1 MSYSLFKTGDGAV
14 QMCRALAKGAI
25 FKLRAG
31 DFVHLWEGAF
41 LRPPDLTPGQPVLG
55 SQALDFIQREL
66 PLFDVPWSV
75 KAAMD
80 ASGVSQK
87 DCREINPPILR
98 CARWLRLCMTF
109 VRGGIVSV
117 PFSCR
122 QCAYIPCMK
131 ACPLLFR

>member
-1 MSYSLFKTGDGAV
+1 MNHRSRKRRSRSLLLPCLPPELASSSKSGNDLV

-98 CARWLRLCMTF
+98 CALW
-109 VRGGIVSV
+109 V
-117 PFSCR
+117 
-122 QCAYIPCMK
+122 
-131 ACPLLFR
+131 

>member
-1 MSYSLFKTGDGAV
+1 MSKAGQRIHDGLV
-14 QMCRALAKGAI
+14 QMCRALAKGPI

-41 LRPPDLTPGQPVLG
+41 LRPPALAPGQPVLG

-87 DCREINPPILR
+87 DCKEINPPILR
-98 CARWLRLCMTF
+98 F
-109 VRGGIVSV
+109 VYASHSWPNHHSSHDMI
-117 PFSCR
+117 
-122 QCAYIPCMK
+122 
-131 ACPLLFR
+131 LLDADILHLLNALIID